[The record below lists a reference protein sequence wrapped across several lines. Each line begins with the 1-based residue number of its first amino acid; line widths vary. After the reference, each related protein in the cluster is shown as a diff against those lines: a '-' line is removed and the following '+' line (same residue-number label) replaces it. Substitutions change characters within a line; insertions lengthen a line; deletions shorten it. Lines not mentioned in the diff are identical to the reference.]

1 MHLPFL
7 GLLSDLAKSL
17 LALST
22 LCTSLGYQTLLAM
35 GVCRCGQIWRL
46 YFWSLFFTYH
56 FLLPHSST
64 SACMTTTGIF
74 KTGIQAVYTCRMCFL
89 FSILDFGELLRDTC
103 IVFVAIS
110 RGFWDSTWYHIV
122 RNHAEK
128 GEHSWSLLVFEGIS
142 KRNSSTRW
150 EGGLPL

>member
-1 MHLPFL
+1 MCISHFWVY
-7 GLLSDLAKSL
+7 
-17 LALST
+17 
-22 LCTSLGYQTLLAM
+22 YQTLLNRFWHLHYVLRIFAT
-35 GVCRCGQIWRL
+35 GVCRCGQLWRL

-64 SACMTTTGIF
+64 SACMTTTGILRWGF
-74 KTGIQAVYTCRMCFL
+74 KQSMLVECVF
-89 FSILDFGELLRDTC
+89 FSQFWDFGELLRDTC

-110 RGFWDSTWYHIV
+110 KGFWDSTWYHIV

-128 GEHSWSLLVFEGIS
+128 DEHSWSLLVFEGIS

-150 EGGLPL
+150 EVGLPL